1 MSSSNLTATVVFAT
15 ITGNNEAV
23 ADILV
28 KQLEEAGVEV
38 EKAEMSQSE
47 PEDLQEKDLAFLV
60 PYTYDE
66 GSLPDEGLDYF
77 DDLKNL
83 DLKNLVY
90 GIAGSGDNFYEG
102 YYCLALD
109 KFEERM
115 QETGAKEAGP
125 LVRINL
131 YPAKRDE
138 DKLATLVDASLE
150 AVKK

>member
-1 MSSSNLTATVVFAT
+1 MTTLSAQVVFAT

-23 ADILV
+23 ADIIVEKL
-28 KQLEEAGVEV
+28 KAAGVDV
-38 EKAEMSQSE
+38 TKKEMAQSE
-47 PEDLQEKDLAFLV
+47 PEELQDVDIAFLV

-77 DDLKNL
+77 DDLKDL
-83 DLKNLVY
+83 DLSNLVY

-109 KFEERM
+109 KFDEQM
-115 QETGAKEAGP
+115 QTTGAQRVAD
-125 LVRINL
+125 LVRVNL

-138 DKLATLVDASLE
+138 VKLAGLVDAAVE
-150 AVKK
+150 AAK